1 MSGAGAYLLP
11 QGLALVAAVIL
22 IILRGRHLTGLE
34 AAVYGSGL
42 VLFANASVAN
52 QVSGTEGAAEAQ
64 LVVASLTAGASLAVV
79 LWRRLKASGPEFAV
93 YGLGSAYLLTMA
105 LLANLQA

>member
-1 MSGAGAYLLP
+1 
-11 QGLALVAAVIL
+11 
-22 IILRGRHLTGLE
+22 
-34 AAVYGSGL
+34 
-42 VLFANASVAN
+42 VLFANARVAN
-52 QVSGTEGAAEAQ
+52 QVSGTEGAVGAQ

-105 LLANLQA
+105 LLANLQEA